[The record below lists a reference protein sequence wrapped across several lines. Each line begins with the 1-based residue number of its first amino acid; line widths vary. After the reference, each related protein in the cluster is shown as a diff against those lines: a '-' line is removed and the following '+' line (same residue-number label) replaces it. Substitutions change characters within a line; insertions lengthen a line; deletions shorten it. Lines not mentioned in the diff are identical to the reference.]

1 MKIFHKKTEEL
12 SDSVYH
18 VDSQYA
24 VDIKIPSHRSISRG
38 SNMEYIY
45 KKSKRKN
52 RKTGQNDTEVERKII
67 L

>member
-24 VDIKIPSHRSISRG
+24 VDVKIPSPSISKG

-45 KKSKRKN
+45 KKIKRKN
-52 RKTGQNDTEVERKII
+52 RKTGQNDIEVERKI
-67 L
+67 LL